1 MTHLGIF
8 FLVLAAIALVLV
20 AAAFYTVGQQT
31 YAVIERFGKYV
42 RHSGPGLHV
51 KIPVLEQVRGR
62 LSIRIQQ
69 LQVLAE
75 TKTED
80 NVFVKVMVAVQYFVI
95 QDKIYDAFYKL
106 TDPTE
111 QITAFVF
118 DVVRARVPT
127 IKLDDVFAKK
137 DEIAIA
143 VKNELAEMMS
153 DFGYGI
159 LKALVTDIDPDEKVK
174 TSMNE
179 INAAQRMRVAAT
191 ERGEAEKI
199 LKVKAAEA
207 EAESMALQGMGVSR
221 QRKAIIEGLQESLS
235 EFQKGVP
242 GTNTLDA
249 MSLVLITQYFDAL
262 KEIGASSKT
271 NTILLP
277 HSPGGLNELFSQVR
291 EAILTGQLTAEA
303 VADNDIKEKV

>member
-1 MTHLGIF
+1 M
-8 FLVLAAIALVLV
+8 
-20 AAAFYTVGQQT
+20 
-31 YAVIERFGKYV
+31 
-42 RHSGPGLHV
+42 
-51 KIPVLEQVRGR
+51 
-62 LSIRIQQ
+62 
-69 LQVLAE
+69 
-75 TKTED
+75 
-80 NVFVKVMVAVQYFVI
+80 
-95 QDKIYDAFYKL
+95 
-106 TDPTE
+106 
-111 QITAFVF
+111 F
-118 DVVRARVPT
+118 DVVRARVPI

-174 TSMNE
+174 TAMNE

-207 EAESMALQGMGVSR
+207 EAESMALQGKGVSR

-249 MSLVLITQYFDAL
+249 MSLVLITQYFDAI

-291 EAILTGQLTAEA
+291 ESILTGQLTADA
-303 VADNDIKEKV
+303 AADNDTKKKV